1 MNPPVTARAP
11 APAAAPRR
19 HLPPLSAVASRIVQQ
34 ASLDDPDLGLLARL
48 IELDPAL
55 TVAVLR
61 LVNSPFFGMSRRVGT
76 VSDAIMVL
84 GMATVRRVAIASA
97 VAQPLQQLGLKR
109 SLVQAM
115 WRKAIAG
122 AVLATRLLDGHADSQ
137 LAFTAGVLQ
146 DIGRLDLHLRDPE
159 AYATL
164 EALSGQALCT
174 AEQAAFGHSH
184 ADAGA
189 ALAEAWA
196 LPQAIVDAIGQ
207 HHRPAALAPAG
218 PAAQAVWLASLIGDG
233 DLGLVPMPP
242 LPHVLADMAQA
253 QAASQREIQA
263 LCQLVGA

>member
-1 MNPPVTARAP
+1 MNASATAL
-11 APAAAPRR
+11 AAPLRR
-19 HLPPLSAVASRIVQQ
+19 RLPPLSAVASRIVQQ

-61 LVNSPFFGMSRRVGT
+61 LVNSPFFGMSRQVGT

-97 VAQPLQQLGLKR
+97 VTQPLQQLGLKR

-159 AYATL
+159 AYAAL
-164 EALSGQALCT
+164 ESLSGAALCA

-184 ADAGA
+184 AAAGA

-196 LPQAIVDAIGQ
+196 LPPAIVEAIAL
-207 HHRPAALAPAG
+207 HHQPAALAPAA

-233 DLGLVPMPP
+233 GLGLAPMPP
-242 LPHVLADMAQA
+242 LPHIRADMAQA
-253 QAASQREIQA
+253 QAASQRESQA